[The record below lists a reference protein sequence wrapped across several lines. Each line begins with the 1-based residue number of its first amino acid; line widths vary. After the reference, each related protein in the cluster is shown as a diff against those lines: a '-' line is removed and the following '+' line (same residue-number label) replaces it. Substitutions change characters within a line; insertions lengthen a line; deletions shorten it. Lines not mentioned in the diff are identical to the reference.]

1 MRMHPVKTSLPML
14 WEFMDIK
21 QAEGKDEAR
30 SATWDTLCIIV
41 FHLLISSFK

>member
-21 QAEGKDEAR
+21 QVEGKDEAR
-30 SATWDTLCIIV
+30 SATWDTLYISV